1 MKYARCSFLLAYV
14 MAIPLVLPATAI
26 AEEALATVNGKAIT
40 QLTFDTYSKLRGSK
54 AQDPK
59 NRDAVV
65 NELISRELMYQE
77 ALKQGL
83 EKDQELQMQLELQRQ
98 ELLIGALVRKEIGE
112 NPPSEAELQEAYNE
126 AVKNAGGKEFK
137 ARHILVKTEDEAKAA
152 IAELKKGGDFAELA
166 KKLST
171 GPSGPNGG
179 DLGWFSAKQMV
190 PEFSEAVAKLEKGK
204 YTDAPVKTQFGWH
217 VILLEDTRDIQPP
230 AFDDVK
236 DQVRK
241 AVQNQKLMA
250 YIEQLRSRAKISV
263 KQ

>member
-1 MKYARCSFLLAYV
+1 
-14 MAIPLVLPATAI
+14 
-26 AEEALATVNGKAIT
+26 LATVNGKAIT

-59 NRDAVV
+59 NREAVV

-83 EKDQELQMQLELQRQ
+83 EKDPDLQMQLELQRQ
-98 ELLIGALVRKEIGE
+98 ELLIGALVRKEIGA
-112 NPPSEAELQEAYNE
+112 NPPSEAELKDAYNQ
-126 AVKNAGGKEFK
+126 AVQGAGGKEFK
-137 ARHILVKTEDEAKAA
+137 ARHILVKTEDDAKNA
-152 IAELKKGGDFAELA
+152 IAELNKGADFAELA

-179 DLGWFSAKQMV
+179 DLGWFSEKQMV
-190 PEFSEAVAKLEKGK
+190 PEFSAAVAKMEKGK
-204 YTDAPVKTQFGWH
+204 FTETPVKTQFGWH
-217 VILLEDTRDIQPP
+217 VILLEDSREIEPP
-230 AFDDVK
+230 AFEDVK

-263 KQ
+263 NQ